1 MLINIIAKKKIF
13 FLLLPFLHTFAL
25 LSLLVRMV
33 GATSH
38 FDLFLC
44 NSMQLR
50 TPEAVV
56 RKRQWRALTYKETSG
71 LISLGTFGKQNGIAL
86 I

>member
-1 MLINIIAKKKIF
+1 
-13 FLLLPFLHTFAL
+13 
-25 LSLLVRMV
+25 
-33 GATSH
+33 
-38 FDLFLC
+38 
-44 NSMQLR
+44 MQLR